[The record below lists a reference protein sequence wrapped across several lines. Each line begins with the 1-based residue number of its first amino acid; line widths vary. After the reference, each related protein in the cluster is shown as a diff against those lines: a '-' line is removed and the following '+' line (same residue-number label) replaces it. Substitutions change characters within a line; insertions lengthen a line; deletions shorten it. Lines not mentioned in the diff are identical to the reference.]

1 MADLGARLPGKSY
14 PGDRTGITVDRSIY
28 LRRPAVT
35 ATPAIAPSLARTP
48 RSDLPLFVVGLL
60 LVLVVVFAGFA
71 PTFYLK
77 SLFGTPP
84 LSNLLFAHG
93 LVMSTWIALLVAQ
106 TALVEFGRTDL
117 HRRVGVAGAGV
128 AALLVVI
135 GVAAALEAAR
145 RGFSP
150 TPKVTP
156 LMFLAI
162 PLVDLLVFSILV
174 GTALAMRRKVAA
186 HKRLML
192 LATVGMLTP
201 AVARLPIDALKQA
214 GLPAFFAVTIACVL
228 LVVGFDAVRQRR
240 LHPAFGWGAALV
252 IAAVPGRIALAQSDA
267 WVSIAGRLV
276 AMLG

>member
-1 MADLGARLPGKSY
+1 VSTTSANAS
-14 PGDRTGITVDRSIY
+14 
-28 LRRPAVT
+28 
-35 ATPAIAPSLARTP
+35 SLARAP

-60 LVLVVVFAGFA
+60 LVLGVVFAGFA

-77 SLFGTPP
+77 GLFGNPP

-93 LVMSTWIALLVAQ
+93 VVMSAWIALLVVQ

-117 HRRVGVAGAGV
+117 HRRVGVAGACI
-128 AALLVVI
+128 ALLLVI
-135 GVAAALEAAR
+135 LGAAAALEAAR

-150 TPKVTP
+150 TPKLTP

-174 GTALAMRRKVAA
+174 GTALGMRRRGAT

-201 AVARLPIDALKQA
+201 AVARLPIDALKQV

-228 LVVGFDAVRQRR
+228 LVVAIDTVRHRR

-252 IAAVPGRIALAQSDA
+252 IAGLPGRIALASSDA
-267 WVSIAGRLV
+267 WAAIAGRLV
-276 AMLG
+276 AMMG

>member
-1 MADLGARLPGKSY
+1 MS
-14 PGDRTGITVDRSIY
+14 
-28 LRRPAVT
+28 
-35 ATPAIAPSLARTP
+35 ATPVITSSLASAP
-48 RSDLPLFVVGLL
+48 RPDRPLFAVGLL
-60 LVLVVVFAGFA
+60 LVLVIVFAGFA

-77 SLFGTPP
+77 GLFGTPP

-93 LVMSTWIALLVAQ
+93 LIMSTWIALLVVQ

-117 HRRVGVAGAGV
+117 HRRLGVAGAGV
-128 AALLVVI
+128 AVLLVVI
-135 GVAAALEAAR
+135 GAAAALGAAR

-150 TPKVTP
+150 TPLVTP

-174 GTALAMRRKVAA
+174 GTALAMRRRSAT

-201 AVARLPIDALKQA
+201 AVARLPIDALKQV
-214 GLPAFFAVTIACVL
+214 GLPAFFGVTIACVL
-228 LVVGFDAVRQRR
+228 LVVAIDTVRHRR
-240 LHPAFGWGAALV
+240 LHPAFGWGAALI
-252 IAAVPGRIALAQSDA
+252 IAAVPGRIALAKSDA

-276 AMLG
+276 ALVS

>member
-1 MADLGARLPGKSY
+1 VPG
-14 PGDRTGITVDRSIY
+14 
-28 LRRPAVT
+28 
-35 ATPAIAPSLARTP
+35 TPVIAPSLARAP
-48 RSDLPLFVVGLL
+48 RPDRPLFVVGLL
-60 LVLVVVFAGFA
+60 LVLLIVFAGFA

-77 SLFGTPP
+77 GLFGTPP

-93 LVMSTWIALLVAQ
+93 LVMSTWIALLGVQ

-117 HRRVGVAGAGV
+117 HRRLGVAGVGVAGLV
-128 AALLVVI
+128 VVI
-135 GVAAALEAAR
+135 GVAAALDAAQ

-150 TPKVTP
+150 TPQVTP

-162 PLVDLLVFSILV
+162 PLVDLLVFAILA
-174 GTALAMRRKVAA
+174 GAALAMRRKSAV

-201 AVARLPIDALKQA
+201 AVARLPIDALKEA
-214 GLPAFFAVTIACVL
+214 GLPGFFGVTIACVL
-228 LVVGFDAVRQRR
+228 LVVAIDTVRHRR
-240 LHPAFGWGAALV
+240 LHPAFGWGAALI

-276 AMLG
+276 ALAS

>member
-1 MADLGARLPGKSY
+1 MS
-14 PGDRTGITVDRSIY
+14 
-28 LRRPAVT
+28 
-35 ATPAIAPSLARTP
+35 ATPAIASSLTRRP
-48 RSDLPLFVVGLL
+48 RSDLPLIATGLL
-60 LVLVVVFAGFA
+60 LVLVIVFAGFA

-77 SLFGTPP
+77 GLFGNPP

-93 LVMSTWIALLVAQ
+93 LVMSSWIALLVVQ
-106 TALVEFGRTDL
+106 TALVQSGRTDL
-117 HRRVGVAGAGV
+117 HRRVGVAGAGIAV
-128 AALLVVI
+128 LLVVI
-135 GVAAALEAAR
+135 GATVALEAAR

-174 GTALAMRRKVAA
+174 GTALAMRRRSAT

-201 AVARLPIDALKQA
+201 AVARLPIDALKQV
-214 GLPAFFAVTIACVL
+214 GMPAFFAVTIACVL
-228 LVVGFDAVRQRR
+228 LVVAIDTVRHRR

-252 IAAVPGRIALAQSDA
+252 IAGVPGRIALAQSGA
-267 WVSIAGRLV
+267 WVSIARRLV
-276 AMLG
+276 AMTG

>member
-1 MADLGARLPGKSY
+1 MFTTPVIALSPAR
-14 PGDRTGITVDRSIY
+14 
-28 LRRPAVT
+28 A
-35 ATPAIAPSLARTP
+35 P
-48 RSDLPLFVVGLL
+48 RSDLTLFVVGLV
-60 LVLVVVFAGFA
+60 LVLGIVFAGFA

-77 SLFGTPP
+77 GLFGTPP
-84 LSNLLFAHG
+84 LSNLLFVHG
-93 LVMSTWIALLVAQ
+93 VVMSTWIALLVVQ

-128 AALLVVI
+128 AVLLVVI
-135 GVAAALEAAR
+135 GVAAAFDAAR

-150 TPKVTP
+150 TPEVTP

-174 GTALAMRRKVAA
+174 GTALAMRRRSAT

-201 AVARLPIDALKQA
+201 AVARLPIDALKQV

-228 LVVGFDAVRQRR
+228 LVVAIDTLRHRR

-252 IAAVPGRIALAQSDA
+252 VAAVPGRIALAQSDA
-267 WVSIAGRLV
+267 WVFIAGRLV
-276 AMLG
+276 AMMS

>member
-1 MADLGARLPGKSY
+1 MFAA
-14 PGDRTGITVDRSIY
+14 
-28 LRRPAVT
+28 
-35 ATPAIAPSLARTP
+35 PAIASSLTRRP

-77 SLFGTPP
+77 GMFGGPP

-93 LVMSTWIALLVAQ
+93 LVMSAWIALLVVQ

-117 HRRVGVAGAGV
+117 HRRLGVVGAGIAV
-128 AALLVVI
+128 LLVVI
-135 GVAAALEAAR
+135 GATAALEAAR

-174 GTALAMRRKVAA
+174 GSALALRRRSAA

-192 LATVGMLTP
+192 LSTVGMLTP

-214 GLPAFFAVTIACVL
+214 GLPAFFSVTIACVL
-228 LVVGFDAVRQRR
+228 VVVAIDTVRHRR

-252 IAAVPGRIALAQSDA
+252 IAAVPGRVALAQSDV
-267 WVSIAGRLV
+267 WVSLAHRLV
-276 AMLG
+276 AMTG

>member
-1 MADLGARLPGKSY
+1 MS
-14 PGDRTGITVDRSIY
+14 
-28 LRRPAVT
+28 
-35 ATPAIAPSLARTP
+35 ATPVIASSSTRAP
-48 RSDLPLFVVGLL
+48 RPDRPLFVAGLL
-60 LVLVVVFAGFA
+60 LVLVIVFAGFA

-77 SLFGTPP
+77 GLFGKPP

-93 LVMSTWIALLVAQ
+93 IVMSTWIALLVVQ
-106 TALVEFGRTDL
+106 TALVESGRTDL
-117 HRRVGVAGAGV
+117 HRRLGVAGIGV
-128 AALLVVI
+128 AVLLVVV
-135 GVAAALEAAR
+135 GAAAALDAAR

-150 TPKVTP
+150 SPLVTP

-174 GTALAMRRKVAA
+174 GTAVAKRRKSAT

-201 AVARLPIDALKQA
+201 AVARLPIDALKQV
-214 GLPAFFAVTIACVL
+214 GLPAFFGVTIACVL
-228 LVVGFDAVRQRR
+228 LVVAIDTVRHRR

-252 IAAVPGRIALAQSDA
+252 IAAVPARIALAQSDG

-276 AMLG
+276 ALLH

>member
-1 MADLGARLPGKSY
+1 VS
-14 PGDRTGITVDRSIY
+14 
-28 LRRPAVT
+28 
-35 ATPAIAPSLARTP
+35 ATPAIASTP
-48 RSDLPLFVVGLL
+48 TRDPRPDRPLFVAGLL
-60 LVLVVVFAGFA
+60 LVLVIVFAGFA
-71 PTFYLK
+71 RTFYLK
-77 SLFGTPP
+77 GLFGTPP

-93 LVMSTWIALLVAQ
+93 LVMSTWIALLVVQ

-117 HRRVGVAGAGV
+117 HRRLGVAGVGVAV
-128 AALLVVI
+128 LLVAI
-135 GVAAALEAAR
+135 GAAAALEAAR

-150 TPKVTP
+150 APQVTP

-174 GTALAMRRKVAA
+174 GTAIAMRRKSAT

-214 GLPAFFAVTIACVL
+214 GLPAFFGVTIACVL
-228 LVVGFDAVRQRR
+228 LVVAIDTVRHRR

-276 AMLG
+276 ALIS